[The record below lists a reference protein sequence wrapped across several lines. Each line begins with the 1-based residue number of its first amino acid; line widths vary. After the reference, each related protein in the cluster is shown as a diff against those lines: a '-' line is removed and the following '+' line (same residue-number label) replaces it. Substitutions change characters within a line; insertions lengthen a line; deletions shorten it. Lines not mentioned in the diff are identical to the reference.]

1 MADRNKIP
9 RPKTPEDQH
18 FGESNDKETKP
29 ADGEHVKDQANDHHS
44 TTITTR
50 PVNLPLRTTTTK
62 LVAPSLLSPFS
73 PSNAE
78 MVGHNRVKSQAPT
91 EPIARGPEF
100 EHRAI
105 RAMETTMH
113 LAHIVRISTTAV
125 ADEEKESD
133 EATVVVEGKAEEG
146 DGTEE
151 RQQVEDKEE
160 GEKEKGEIN
169 SENVFECHKS
179 MMFKRCLETLD
190 KEYWDDSNDIVDA
203 WMDRHFQLGDD
214 AVAGT

>member
-1 MADRNKIP
+1 MADHNKIP

-50 PVNLPLRTTTTK
+50 PVNLPLRTHHNQARST
-62 LVAPSLLSPFS
+62 
-73 PSNAE
+73 
-78 MVGHNRVKSQAPT
+78 NRVRSQVPA
-91 EPIARGPEF
+91 EPIARGSEF
-100 EHRAI
+100 EYRAT

-113 LAHIVRISTTAV
+113 LAQIVRMSTTAV
-125 ADEEKESD
+125 ADEEKESG
-133 EATVVVEGKAEEG
+133 EATIVVEGKGEEG
-146 DGTEE
+146 DGTKEGQEGKDDEE
-151 RQQVEDKEE
+151 AGDWEQVNGGDVTER
-160 GEKEKGEIN
+160 
-169 SENVFECHKS
+169 HKS
-179 MMFKRCLETLD
+179 IMFKRGLETLD
-190 KEYWDDSNDIVDA
+190 EGYSDDCDDIVDA

>member
-50 PVNLPLRTTTTK
+50 PVHLPLRTTTTK
-62 LVAPSLLSPFS
+62 LVAPT
-73 PSNAE
+73 A
-78 MVGHNRVKSQAPT
+78 
-91 EPIARGPEF
+91 PIARGPEF
-100 EHRAI
+100 EHRAA
-105 RAMETTMH
+105 RAMERTMH
-113 LAHIVRISTTAV
+113 LAQIVRMSTMAV
-125 ADEEKESD
+125 ADEEKEID
-133 EATVVVEGKAEEG
+133 EVTIVAKGKAEEG

-151 RQQVEDKEE
+151 GQKVEDKEE
-160 GEKEKGEIN
+160 REKKRKGIK
-169 SENVFECHKS
+169 SEDVTERHKS
-179 MMFKRCLETLD
+179 MMFKRYLETLD

-203 WMDRHFQLGDD
+203 WMDRHFQLADD
-214 AVAGT
+214 ADPRR

>member
-1 MADRNKIP
+1 MADRNKTP
-9 RPKTPEDQH
+9 ELKTPGNQQS
-18 FGESNDKETKP
+18 GESNGKETKP
-29 ADGEHVKDQANDHHS
+29 ADGEHVKDQANGHHS
-44 TTITTR
+44 TTTTTR
-50 PVNLPLRTTTTK
+50 PVNLSLRTTTTK

-78 MVGHNRVKSQAPT
+78 LVGHNHVTSQMPAA
-91 EPIARGPEF
+91 PIARGPEF
-100 EHRAI
+100 EHRAA

-113 LAHIVRISTTAV
+113 LAQIVRTSKMAV
-125 ADEEKESD
+125 ANEEKGSD

>member
-1 MADRNKIP
+1 MADCNKIP
-9 RPKTPEDQH
+9 RPKTPENQQ
-18 FGESNDKETKP
+18 FGESSDKETKS

-44 TTITTR
+44 TATTTR
-50 PVNLPLRTTTTK
+50 PINLPLRTTTTK

-78 MVGHNRVKSQAPT
+78 IVGYDRVRDQAPA

-100 EHRAI
+100 EHRAT

-113 LAHIVRISTTAV
+113 LAQIVRMSTMAV

-133 EATVVVEGKAEEG
+133 EVTIVTKGKAEEG

-151 RQQVEDKEE
+151 RQKVEDKEE
-160 GEKEKGEIN
+160 REKKRKGIK
-169 SENVFECHKS
+169 SEDVTERVSAFYAAC
-179 MMFKRCLETLD
+179 R
-190 KEYWDDSNDIVDA
+190 DISFVYLTDA
-203 WMDRHFQLGDD
+203 TP
-214 AVAGT
+214 A